1 VTTESLVSR
10 VGTIAMEQVTP
21 NVFTNTKLR
30 GCNPSF
36 VVTADGVVVIDTP
49 QLPTKAVAMR
59 REAESRGPI
68 RYLINTEQHVD
79 HIFGNYFFRGAGTVV
94 NHRELYE
101 RFMVVFPELDPF
113 AYAYESVPGD
123 NPKGT
128 DLDDP
133 EGVDLWPDRDEY
145 YRDPNKGRIVF
156 TGDLMLRVGD
166 HTFNLLHTPGHTP
179 GQLAVH
185 VPDEGVVFTGDTIFS
200 GCQTWLMTSDVDGWL
215 AALERIRT
223 LDFERIV
230 PGHGP
235 VVPKSYLDVQRSH
248 LMEWKT
254 AVATAIANGWS
265 RDETIARVNFKDRF
279 GPVDVG
285 QGYML
290 DYIQSRNAAALYDKL
305 TGSAPQLTAPDGT
318 PAGTAPAR

>member
-1 VTTESLVSR
+1 MGKVSAISMERVT
-10 VGTIAMEQVTP
+10 G
-21 NVFTNTKLR
+21 NVMTNTKLR
-30 GCNPSF
+30 GCNPSY

-49 QLPTKAVAMR
+49 QLPTKAVGMR
-59 REAESRGPI
+59 QEAESHGPI
-68 RYLINTEQHVD
+68 RYIINTEHHVD

-94 NHRELYE
+94 NHKELYD

-133 EGVDLWPDRDEY
+133 GGVDLWPDRDEY
-145 YRDPNKGRIVF
+145 YQDPNKGRIVF
-156 TGDLMLRVGD
+156 TGDLTLRVGD
-166 HTFNLLHTPGHTP
+166 HTFHCLHTPGHTP

-185 VPDEGVVFTGDTIFS
+185 VPEEGVVFTGDTIFS
-200 GCQTWLMTSDVDGWL
+200 GCQTWLMTSNVDQWVEALDRIQALDV
-215 AALERIRT
+215 
-223 LDFERIV
+223 ERIV

-235 VVPKSYLDVQRSH
+235 VVPKSYINVQRSH
-248 LMEWKT
+248 LLEWKA
-254 AVATAIANGWS
+254 AVASAIANGWS
-265 RDETIARVNFKDRF
+265 RDETIARINFKDRF
-279 GPVDVG
+279 GPVDIG

-305 TGSAPQLTAPDGT
+305 TGSTPQLTAPDGT
-318 PAGTAPAR
+318 PAQATPAR

>member
-1 VTTESLVSR
+1 MERVT
-10 VGTIAMEQVTP
+10 A
-21 NVFTNTKLR
+21 NVFTNTRLR
-30 GCNPSF
+30 GCNPSY
-36 VVTADGVVVIDTP
+36 VVTSDGVVVVDTP

-59 REAESRGPI
+59 QEAESHGPI
-68 RYLINTEQHVD
+68 RYLINTEHHVD
-79 HIFGNYFFRGAGTVV
+79 HIFGNWYFKGAGTVV

-123 NPKGT
+123 SPKGT
-128 DLDDP
+128 DLDAP
-133 EGVDLWPDRDEY
+133 EGVALWPDRDEY
-145 YRDPNKGRIVF
+145 YEDPNKGRIVF
-156 TGDLMLRVGD
+156 TGDLTLRVGD
-166 HTFNLLHTPGHTP
+166 HTFELLHTPGHTP

-185 VPDEGVVFTGDTIFS
+185 VPEERVVFTGDTIFS

-223 LDFERIV
+223 LDIDRIV

-235 VVPKSYLDVQRSH
+235 VVPKSYLDVQRAH
-248 LMEWKT
+248 LLAWRS
-254 AVATAIANGWS
+254 AVATAIAQGWS
-265 RDETIARVNFKDRF
+265 REETIARISFRDDF
-279 GPVDVG
+279 GPVDIG

-305 TGSAPQLTAPDGT
+305 TGSAPRLTAPDGT
-318 PAGTAPAR
+318 PATAS